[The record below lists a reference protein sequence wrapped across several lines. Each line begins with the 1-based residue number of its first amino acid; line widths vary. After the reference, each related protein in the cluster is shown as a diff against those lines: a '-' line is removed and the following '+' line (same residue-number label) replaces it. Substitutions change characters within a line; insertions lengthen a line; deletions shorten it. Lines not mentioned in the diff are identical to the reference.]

1 MSDPNDVLVN
11 AVMEAYR
18 RIERLVLVSLGSS
31 IWLLIVSQVNP
42 TLSGEKPTPKPELP
56 FGLSGDVPAVWLAL
70 IALSAYFVSGVL
82 IILYYQKSREILD
95 RLRLRNPELFEAVS
109 AFPSFAT
116 LSPVPR
122 LVVFLALGGL
132 GILAICLLY
141 RAPEDFWKGLWAGVF
156 LSSPYLLL
164 FLIGFWDAVREET
177 QRKKS
182 KSS

>member
-42 TLSGEKPTPKPELP
+42 TLSGEKPTPKPDLP

-122 LVVFLALGGL
+122 LVVFLALGACPSNHRFFIDKPRKL
-132 GILAICLLY
+132 C
-141 RAPEDFWKGLWAGVF
+141 F
-156 LSSPYLLL
+156 L
-164 FLIGFWDAVREET
+164 
-177 QRKKS
+177 
-182 KSS
+182 